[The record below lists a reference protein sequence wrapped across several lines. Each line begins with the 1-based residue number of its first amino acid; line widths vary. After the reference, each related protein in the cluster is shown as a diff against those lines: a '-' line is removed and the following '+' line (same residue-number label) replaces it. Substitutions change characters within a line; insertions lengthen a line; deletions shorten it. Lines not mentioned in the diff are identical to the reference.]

1 MEYIKQSMTFEIQE
15 PTVLSLGKFDGL
27 HRGHELLLQYMAKK
41 KQEHKEL
48 KAAIFTFDV
57 PPREQVQNI
66 SAQVLTTSQ
75 EKESLF
81 RERGIDYVIECPFTR
96 EVMCMEPE
104 EFIRSPWDI
113 SAFRIVS
120 LAKGA

>member
-48 KAAIFTFDV
+48 KAAIFTFRLGSRFKIFLPRCL
-57 PPREQVQNI
+57 PPVRKKSLYFGKE
-66 SAQVLTTSQ
+66 ALT
-75 EKESLF
+75 
-81 RERGIDYVIECPFTR
+81 
-96 EVMCMEPE
+96 M
-104 EFIRSPWDI
+104 
-113 SAFRIVS
+113 
-120 LAKGA
+120 